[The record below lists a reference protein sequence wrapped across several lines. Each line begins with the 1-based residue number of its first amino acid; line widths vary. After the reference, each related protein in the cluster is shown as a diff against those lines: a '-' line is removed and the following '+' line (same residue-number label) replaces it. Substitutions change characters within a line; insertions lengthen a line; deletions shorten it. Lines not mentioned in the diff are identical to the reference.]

1 VEKTIMIQQ
10 QTPTRVKSAIE
21 SMLPFSQYLYK
32 YQEWVRNAENDVC
45 DFAFGN
51 PHDMPLP
58 AFVQA
63 LQKATVPENKDWYAY
78 KINEPEAV
86 KTVAESLQQQFDQPF
101 KPEDIFI
108 TNGATGALDVVFNAV
123 LNYGDEVIFNSP
135 PWFFYEGMI
144 RNSGGVPV
152 RVKIDPGSFDLDL
165 AAIEAAITGKTRL
178 VIVNSPNNPTG
189 KIYPPETL
197 TTLAD
202 ILTRASEQ
210 HGQTIYLLSDEAYR
224 RIVYD
229 GRKFSSPTSFYPHS
243 FMVYTYGKT
252 LLTPGQRLG
261 YIALPPTMPN
271 REQMRR
277 DLFSTQILSGFSITN
292 ALLQHALPDIEPLCI
307 DIEHLQY
314 KRDWLVSAM
323 QDIGYDVHT
332 PEGTFYLL
340 PRSPIDDDV
349 AFTDSLAAQ
358 GVFCLPGKV
367 VEMPGYFRI
376 SLTANDKMIEKAIP
390 RFADVFARN
399 GGTER
404 LVVE

>member
-1 VEKTIMIQQ
+1 VDKTIIIQQ
-10 QTPTRVKSAIE
+10 HTPTRVKNAIDA
-21 SMLPFSQYLYK
+21 MLPFSQYLSK
-32 YQEWVRNAENDVC
+32 YQEWVRNADNEGC

-86 KTVAESLQQQFDQPF
+86 KTVSESLQQQFEQPF
-101 KPEDIFI
+101 EPEDIFL
-108 TNGATGALDVVFNAV
+108 TNGATGALDVVFNTV

-144 RNSGGVPV
+144 LNSGGVPV
-152 RVKIDPGSFDLDL
+152 RVNIDYGSFDLDL
-165 AAIEAAITGKTRL
+165 AAIEAAITDKTRL
-178 VIVNSPNNPTG
+178 IIVNSPNNPTG

-197 TTLAD
+197 SALAD
-202 ILTRASEQ
+202 ILTRASQ
-210 HGQTIYLLSDEAYR
+210 RHGRTIYLLSDEAYR
-224 RIVYD
+224 RIVYK
-229 GRKFSSPTSFYPHS
+229 GRKFSSPTTFYSHS

-261 YIALPPTMPN
+261 YIALPPTMPK
-271 REQMRR
+271 REQMRTV
-277 DLFSTQILSGFSITN
+277 LFSTQVLSGFSITN
-292 ALLQHALPDIEPLCI
+292 ALLQHALPDIEPLYI

-314 KRDWLVSAM
+314 KRDWLVSAL
-323 QDIGYDVHT
+323 QDIGYDVHS

-340 PRSPIDDDV
+340 PHSPIDDDV
-349 AFTDSLAAQ
+349 AFTDSLAAEE
-358 GVFCLPGKV
+358 VFCLPGKV

-390 RFADVFARN
+390 SFAAAFRRA
-399 GGTER
+399 G
-404 LVVE
+404 